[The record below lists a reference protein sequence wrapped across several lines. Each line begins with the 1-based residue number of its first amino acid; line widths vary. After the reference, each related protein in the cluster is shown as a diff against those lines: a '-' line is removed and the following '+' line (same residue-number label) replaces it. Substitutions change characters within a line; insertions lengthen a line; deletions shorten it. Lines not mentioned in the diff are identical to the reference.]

1 MIQFLNVS
9 HQFPNGRGVEGIS
22 LDIPRGEF
30 ILLEGPIGAGKTTVL
45 RLIYLDLAP
54 QAGQIR
60 VDGQFSHA
68 IRGRERALLRRKM
81 GIVSPDAPLLSDRT
95 IFDNVALPLRI
106 AGESRH
112 RIHLQVNRLL
122 FRFGLQSRAHARPG
136 ELSSGEQQKTAIARA
151 LVNHPFIL
159 LADEPLTNIDA
170 EAGAEILDH
179 LREINSEGT
188 TILAATHC
196 SQPYEHLAK
205 RVLRLR
211 NGQLSDK
218 PGIASR

>member
-9 HQFPNGRGVEGIS
+9 HQFPNGKGVEGIS

-45 RLIYLDLAP
+45 RLIYLDLVP
-54 QAGQIR
+54 QTGQIR
-60 VDGQFSHA
+60 IDGQFSHS
-68 IRGRERALLRRKM
+68 IRGRKRALLRRKM

-106 AGESRH
+106 VGESHH
-112 RIHLQVNRLL
+112 RIHLLVNRLL
-122 FRFGLQSRAHARPG
+122 FRFGLQSRAHAWPG
-136 ELSSGEQQKTAIARA
+136 ELSSGERQKAAIARA

-159 LADEPLTNIDA
+159 LADEPLINIDA

-188 TILAATHC
+188 TILAATHRP
-196 SQPYEHLAK
+196 QPYEHLAK
-205 RVLRLR
+205 QVLCLR
-211 NGQLSDK
+211 NGRLANKAGQRYS
-218 PGIASR
+218 

>member
-45 RLIYLDLAP
+45 RLIYMDLHP
-54 QAGQIR
+54 QTGQIR
-60 VDGQFSHA
+60 IDGRFSHA

-81 GIVSPDAPLLSDRT
+81 GLVSPEAPLLSDRT

-106 AGESRH
+106 AGESRR

-159 LADEPLTNIDA
+159 LADEPLTNIDP
-170 EAGAEILDH
+170 ETGAEILDH

-188 TILAATHC
+188 TILAATHR
-196 SQPYEHLAK
+196 SQPFGQLAQ

-211 NGQLSDK
+211 NGRLVDHAGLTT
-218 PGIASR
+218 P